1 MDARKIEVPYD
12 PVAEQMMH
20 RVMMLRFGVPQR
32 VLDKLLPVD
41 ST

>member
-20 RVMMLRFGVPQR
+20 RVHLLRFGVPQR
-32 VLDKLLPVD
+32 VLDKMLPLD
-41 ST
+41 AD